1 MNTKFKVNLGE
12 LNPFADKSLRDYQV
26 EAKKNIYNFWKTKRS
41 VMLQMPTGTGK
52 TRLFVSIARDFHNW
66 GVKNKTA
73 VKMLILAHRH
83 ELIDQIDT
91 HLGLKY
97 GLAHGIIMAS
107 SLEQKK
113 YPVQIGSVPT
123 LTRRIEKWSDKQFD
137 IIIIDEAHH
146 VKAESYK
153 KILNTY
159 PNAKILGV
167 TATPYRLNGE
177 GFVDEFD
184 GLIVSEPISSFIKKG
199 YLSEYDYYS
208 IRPDSNLQNQIN
220 NIDQFDIDGDYL
232 ESAMMSV
239 MDTEKV
245 RAKIVETYL
254 KYAKGKKG
262 IVYAI
267 TKGHNLHI
275 CDSFRKV
282 GIKAAAIDCDTK
294 PEEREKIVNEF
305 KDGKIDILCNVN
317 IFSEGFDCPDVEF
330 VQLARPT
337 MSLSMY
343 LQQVG
348 RGLRPAE
355 GKDKLIILD
364 NVGQYNKFGFPSAD
378 RNWMAYFKGQDEII
392 PEPIHMGEG
401 HGLTFIEEIEEG
413 NEQVDL
419 LYSSKEND
427 TITNLEM
434 KTTEMEKQEDRTIE
448 DIEKEIEILKKWGH
462 DIPEEL
468 LKEKARL
475 EGLSNFEKS
484 VTEIIQ
490 ELMRKYDVFRD
501 AVIQLKHDGKSSFEY
516 TSGFSGRTIEEINI
530 EIDVLKKY
538 GHGIPESLLEEKT
551 KLQNSESFKEES
563 VFMLIQLMCKLEYY
577 HHVEIDVSKD
587 GNVRV
592 VTIKDEVQKRLDKTK
607 AEKPTHQDFTQP
619 EAFRMQTGRKP
630 PLKFSMIG
638 IKKGETLVFVPTNWN
653 VTVASDDEVSYQGKL
668 YKLTAFVKK
677 FHPNANPSNP
687 GSYRGP
693 NFFTYHGVLLTK
705 IRESLEEKDENGKL
719 AKQRNSTRRI
729 VYNRKNWTKIQRVKV
744 GDEIEGLGVVT
755 ERYSKGELYPDSEA
769 AVIINGKKWDNS
781 RIENYFGITR
791 KQRVKQG
798 EKEKRK
804 ALLTFSMIGI
814 SIGETLVFE
823 PTKLKVK
830 VVSDNEVGYL
840 GKRYR
845 LSAFVKEFYP
855 KEKQRNSGAYQGS
868 RFFSYRGK
876 LLEDIRQEMN
886 V

>member
-1 MNTKFKVNLGE
+1 MDTKFKVNLGE
-12 LNPFADKSLRDYQV
+12 LDPFADKSLRDYQV

-137 IIIIDEAHH
+137 VIIIDEAHH

-184 GLIVSEPISSFIKKG
+184 GLIVSEPINSFIKKG

-245 RAKIVETYL
+245 RARIVETYL

-282 GIKAAAIDCDTK
+282 GIPAAAIDCDTK

-355 GKDKLIILD
+355 GKSKLIVLD
-364 NVGQYNKFGFPSAD
+364 NVGQYNKFGFPSDD
-378 RNWMAYFKGQDEII
+378 RNWMAYFKGQDEIL
-392 PEPIHMGEG
+392 PDPIHKGDN
-401 HGLTFIEEIEEG
+401 HGITFIEEIEEG
-413 NEQVDL
+413 DEQVDL
-419 LYSSKEND
+419 LYSSQEND
-427 TITNLEM
+427 TVTNKEM
-434 KTTEMEKQEDRTIE
+434 KTTEIEKQEARTIE
-448 DIEKEIEILKKWGH
+448 DVEKEIEILKKWGH
-462 DIPEEL
+462 NIPEEL
-468 LKEKARL
+468 LREKARL

-490 ELMRKYDVFRD
+490 GLMQKYDVYRD
-501 AVIQLKHDGKSSFEY
+501 AIIQLKHDGISSFEY
-516 TSGFSGRTIEEINI
+516 TSSFSGRTIEEIKT
-530 EIDVLKKY
+530 EINVLKKY
-538 GHGIPESLLEEKT
+538 GHSIPGSLLEEKT

-563 VFMLIQLMCKLEYY
+563 VFLLVQLMCKLEYY
-577 HHVEIDVSKD
+577 HHVKIDVSKD

-592 VTIKDEVQKRLDKTK
+592 VTIKDEAQKRLDETK
-607 AEKPTHQDFTQP
+607 AEKPMHQECAQP
-619 EAFRMQTGRKP
+619 KAF
-630 PLKFSMIG
+630 
-638 IKKGETLVFVPTNWN
+638 
-653 VTVASDDEVSYQGKL
+653 
-668 YKLTAFVKK
+668 
-677 FHPNANPSNP
+677 
-687 GSYRGP
+687 
-693 NFFTYHGVLLTK
+693 HGVSLTDL
-705 IRESLEEKDENGKL
+705 REAKEGKNDEKKRTKRHGSNDYGK
-719 AKQRNSTRRI
+719 
-729 VYNRKNWTKIQRVKV
+729 VYNRSNWTTMQEVKV
-744 GDEIEGLGVVT
+744 GDEIEGLGVVA
-755 ERYSKGELYPDSEA
+755 EKFSRDELYPNSA
-769 AVIINGKKWDNS
+769 AMIVIDGKKWVSPQIKD
-781 RIENYFGITR
+781 FLGIPR
-791 KQRVKQG
+791 NPKAAQNNQG
-798 EKEKRK
+798 KRK
-804 ALLTFSMIGI
+804 APLTFSMIGI
-814 SIGETLVFE
+814 KIGETLVFE
-823 PTKLKVK
+823 PTKIKVT
-830 VVSDNEVGYL
+830 VISDNEIAYF
-840 GKRYR
+840 GKRYK

-855 KEKQRNSGAYQGS
+855 KEKQYNSGAYQGS
-868 RFFSYRGK
+868 RFFSYKGK